1 MHVPIELAHLLTAP
15 RPVIKDVYGVHVGP
29 GFEVVGE
36 AGTGEETVAVVKA
49 AKPDLLLLDLSMP
62 RMSGLEALAEL
73 ETHRSSTRTILLAGT
88 IERSHLLTAV
98 QLGVRGLVSK
108 DSPTERLFEAIVAVM
123 SGRIWLGQTLVS
135 DLVEL
140 VRGLSQAPVSGAKSR
155 MSLTPRER
163 EVLGL
168 VVAGHTNREI
178 ATTFSVSEETV
189 KHHLTRMFDKVG
201 ASNRLEL
208 AMKATKSGLTFGAD
222 CTSQF

>member
-1 MHVPIELAHLLTAP
+1 MFRASLRHLLTAP
-15 RPVIKDVYGVHVGP
+15 PAVIKDVYGVHVGP

-36 AGTGEETVAVVKA
+36 AGSGEETVAVVKA

-73 ETHRSSTRTILLAGT
+73 EAHCGSTRTILLW
-88 IERSHLLTAV
+88 ERSNGRACSLRSFWRGSSSRPPDRATVQTIAAV
-98 QLGVRGLVSK
+98 VG
-108 DSPTERLFEAIVAVM
+108 
-123 SGRIWLGQTLVS
+123 GRFWLGQAMVG
-135 DLVEL
+135 DLTSWC
-140 VRGLSQAPVSGAKSR
+140 GSGQSPGSGVKTR
-155 MSLTPRER
+155 PSLTPRER
-163 EVLGL
+163 DVLGL

-208 AMKATKSGLTFGAD
+208 AMKATRGGLTFGAAP
-222 CTSQF
+222 TSDLR